1 MTYSAI
7 EKYARELG
15 FAAAGFCSAKVFEE
29 QRKQVSK
36 QPQMRERKQLLF
48 DPVTDFPWVKS
59 LLVLLWPYKQTA
71 MPSDQNQVFVDNYYS
86 ASNRAYQAAKELEM
100 RIVESGVRAKAN
112 VPYPAKAA
120 AVRAGLGMFGDH
132 SLLINP
138 EYGTRVVIILIALD
152 VDAPDTDEPLGEQSC
167 LHCGKCTAACP
178 TGAIQKDGMTHPE
191 RCLRNYMLEG
201 VVVPEHMR
209 SQMEMKLVGCDM
221 CQRVCPM
228 QPAHNSE
235 QGVSFCLDDFLTTD
249 EDCFKESV
257 SRLASVIGRNVARPQ
272 RIRAQAALLAGNR
285 KRMEDL
291 CVLKEWM
298 KSDID
303 AVKVHA
309 TWAFSQIENHIQGL
323 DQRTEKR

>member
-1 MTYSAI
+1 MLYSTI
-7 EKYARELG
+7 VNYAHELG
-15 FAAAGFCSAKVFEE
+15 FAAAGFCSTNVFEE
-29 QRKQVSK
+29 QRELVEK
-36 QPQMRERKQLLF
+36 QPQLRERKQLLF
-48 DPVTDFPWVKS
+48 DPSADHPWAKS
-59 LLVLLWPYKQTA
+59 LLVLLWPYAQA
-71 MPSDQNQVFVDNYYS
+71 SVPEEQDRVFVDCYYS

-100 RIVESGVRAKAN
+100 RIIESGIRAKAN

-120 AVRAGLGMFGDH
+120 AVRAGLGLIGDH

-138 EYGTRVVIILIALD
+138 EYGTRVVIILVALD
-152 VDAPDTDEPLGEQSC
+152 VDAPDTDEPLNEQSC

-201 VVVPEHMR
+201 IVVPEHMR
-209 SQMEMKLVGCDM
+209 SQMGMKLVGCDM

-228 QPAHNSE
+228 QPAYGSE
-235 QGVSFCLDDFLTTD
+235 QGLSFCLDDFLTTD

-257 SRLASVIGRNVARPQ
+257 SRLACVIGRNVARPQ

-285 KRMEDL
+285 KRAEDL

-298 KSDID
+298 KSDFD

-309 TWAFSQIENHIQGL
+309 SWACSQIEKHIQGL
-323 DQRTEKR
+323 DQREEKR